1 MDGLV
6 GILSLGVGAGTW
18 WWLAGRMKKSGS
30 GWLTRQVAGI
40 FACCFMAVVVVT
52 AAVAMGIIES
62 NEPGRAKP
70 QVVTTK
76 KEAAIKHEVKTLH
89 MSPSEYAIRIN
100 AILKKYE
107 KPYQVDPA
115 DITVGEVQDVLRANL
130 GPYTSLIAA
139 VSKETGEIVDVTLI
153 GAGNGTPS
161 SGIEIMLIASAA
173 LAAAAPESDHR
184 EVFRKLSA
192 LMDGEKQTYG
202 EVQLSVKSTKT
213 MGNWFMASPL

>member
-52 AAVAMGIIES
+52 LAVAVGIIES
-62 NEPGRAKP
+62 KEPEQAKTP
-70 QVVTTK
+70 VATAK
-76 KEAAIKHEVKTLH
+76 KEAAIKRGVKTLH
-89 MSPSEYAIRIN
+89 MSPSEYATRIN

-107 KPYQVDPA
+107 KPYRVDPA
-115 DITVGEVQDVLRANL
+115 DITIGEVQDVLRANL
-130 GPYTSLIAA
+130 GPYTSLVAA
-139 VSKETGEIVDVTLI
+139 VSKNSGEIVDVTLV
-153 GAGNGTPS
+153 GAGNGTPA

-192 LMDGEKQTYG
+192 LMNGEKKTYG
-202 EVQLSVKSTKT
+202 EVQLSVKSTET
-213 MGNWFMASPL
+213 MGNWFMAAPL

>member
-1 MDGLV
+1 MDGVV

-40 FACCFMAVVVVT
+40 FACCFMALVVVT
-52 AAVAMGIIES
+52 IAGAVGIIES
-62 NEPGRAKP
+62 KEPGQAKTL
-70 QVVTTK
+70 VATAK
-76 KEAAIKHEVKTLH
+76 SKAAVKREVKTLH
-89 MSPSEYAIRIN
+89 MSPSEYATRIN

-107 KPYQVDPA
+107 KSYQVDPA
-115 DITVGEVQDVLRANL
+115 DITTGEMQNVLRANL

-139 VSKETGEIVDVTLI
+139 VSKDTGEMVDVTLV
-153 GAGNGTPS
+153 GAGNGTPA

-184 EVFRKLSA
+184 EVFKRLSA

-202 EVQLSVKSTKT
+202 EVQLSVKSTET
-213 MGNWFMASPL
+213 MGNWFMAAPL